1 MKYILPILIPPT
13 PATTMTQI
21 TISELPQT
29 LQTLINQAKRTGEPL
44 TITENGIPLA
54 IISPIKKKS
63 LLEVFATL
71 DDIDEEFPDVDAGL
85 LPLDDIEL

>member
-1 MKYILPILIPPT
+1 
-13 PATTMTQI
+13 MTQI

-29 LQTLINQAKRTGEPL
+29 LQILINQAKKTGESL

-63 LLEVFATL
+63 LLEVFANL
-71 DDIDEEFPDVDAGL
+71 DDIDEDFPNLDEGL
-85 LPLDDIEL
+85 LPVDKDE

>member
-1 MKYILPILIPPT
+1 
-13 PATTMTQI
+13 MTQI

-29 LQTLINQAKRTGEPL
+29 LQILINQAKKTGESL

-63 LLEVFATL
+63 LLEVFANL
-71 DDIDEEFPDVDAGL
+71 EPLDEEFADVDAGL
-85 LPLDDIEL
+85 LPLDDIDF

>member
-1 MKYILPILIPPT
+1 
-13 PATTMTQI
+13 MTQI

-29 LQTLINQAKRTGEPL
+29 LQTLINEAKKTGEPL

-63 LLEVFATL
+63 LLEVFANL
-71 DDIDEEFPDVDAGL
+71 EDIDKEFPNVDEGL
-85 LPLDDIEL
+85 LPLDEIEL